1 MDAFWFGIALI
12 AYCVSA
18 ILYTMLSLFDRLT
31 LGKWATIVA
40 ISGVICH
47 TIGLI
52 GRTIDANH
60 APFTNLY
67 ESLVF
72 ASWSMVVF
80 YLLIEYRY
88 KVRVIGGFVV
98 WMAFLTI
105 GYASLLPGRVKEI
118 TPLVPALQSHW
129 LEFHVAAC
137 FLAYAAF
144 AVAFGCG
151 IVYLWKRH
159 KGIKRDGIQQLMVG
173 EDQRLDDLADTLSM
187 IDKLSYNTIR
197 AGILLLTIGI
207 ITGAVWANYSWGA
220 YWSWDPKETWA
231 LVTWIVYIIY
241 LHARMTPGWQG
252 KISAWL
258 VVIGFVMVIFTY
270 LGVNLLMKGLHSYS

>member
-12 AYCVSA
+12 AYGISA
-18 ILYTMLSLFDRLT
+18 FFYTMLSLFGRLT
-31 LGKWATIVA
+31 LGKLAVGVA
-40 ISGVICH
+40 IAGVICH
-47 TIGLI
+47 TMGLI
-52 GRTIDANH
+52 IRTIDAGH

-72 ASWSMVVF
+72 SSWSMVTF

-88 KVRVIGGFVV
+88 KAKVIGGFVT

-105 GYASLLPGRVKEI
+105 GYASLLPDRVKQV

-151 IVYLWKRH
+151 IVYLCKSMGR
-159 KGIKRDGIQQLMVG
+159 R
-173 EDQRLDDLADTLSM
+173 QRRQKLHSENQEADNSSSTLDM
-187 IDKLSYNTIR
+187 IDNLSYKTIR
-197 AGILLLTIGI
+197 LGIFLLTIGI
-207 ITGAVWANYSWGA
+207 ITGAVWANYSWGT

-231 LVTWIVYIIY
+231 LVTWIIYIIY
-241 LHARMTPGWQG
+241 LHVRITPAWHG
-252 KISAWL
+252 KMAAWL
-258 VVIGFVMVIFTY
+258 AIIGFVAVIFTY
-270 LGVNLLMKGLHSYS
+270 LGVNLLMKGLHSYI

>member
-1 MDAFWFGIALI
+1 
-12 AYCVSA
+12 
-18 ILYTMLSLFDRLT
+18 
-31 LGKWATIVA
+31 
-40 ISGVICH
+40 
-47 TIGLI
+47 
-52 GRTIDANH
+52 
-60 APFTNLY
+60 
-67 ESLVF
+67 
-72 ASWSMVVF
+72 
-80 YLLIEYRY
+80 
-88 KVRVIGGFVV
+88 
-98 WMAFLTI
+98 
-105 GYASLLPGRVKEI
+105 
-118 TPLVPALQSHW
+118 
-129 LEFHVAAC
+129 
-137 FLAYAAF
+137 
-144 AVAFGCG
+144 
-151 IVYLWKRH
+151 VYLWKRH

>member
-1 MDAFWFGIALI
+1 MDAFWFGTALI
-12 AYCVSA
+12 AYGVSA
-18 ILYTMLSLFDRLT
+18 LLYTIFSLFDRLT
-31 LGKWATIVA
+31 LGKWATTAA

-47 TIGLI
+47 TVGLI
-52 GRTIDANH
+52 IRTIAANH

-72 ASWSMVVF
+72 SSWSMVIF

-88 KVRVIGGFVV
+88 RARVVGGFIMC
-98 WMAFLTI
+98 MAFLTI
-105 GYASLLPGRVKEI
+105 GYASLLPDSIKQI

-151 IVYLWKRH
+151 IVYLCKT
-159 KGIKRDGIQQLMVG
+159 RDRKQSADG
-173 EDQRLDDLADTLSM
+173 ENRKSDDLAI
-187 IDKLSYNTIR
+187 IDKLTYKTTKV
-197 AGILLLTIGI
+197 GILLLTIGI
-207 ITGAVWANYSWGA
+207 VTGAVWANYAWGT

-231 LVTWIVYIIY
+231 LVTWITYIIY

-252 KISAWL
+252 KKAAWL
-258 VVIGFVMVIFTY
+258 AIIGFAVVIFTY
-270 LGVNLLMKGLHSYS
+270 LGVNLLMKGLHSYT